1 MRCGGVAIDSGV
13 SVNFCLG
20 AVQAPSVAAM
30 TTSRPRATV
39 RGMIFSED
47 MPDKNEV
54 LGPWCK
60 PKRPVFP

>member
-1 MRCGGVAIDSGV
+1 MAIDSGV

-20 AVQAPSVAAM
+20 EVQAPSVAAM
-30 TTSRPRATV
+30 TTSRPRATVRATV

>member
-1 MRCGGVAIDSGV
+1 
-13 SVNFCLG
+13 LG
-20 AVQAPSVAAM
+20 AVQAPTVAAM

-47 MPDKNEV
+47 MPGKNEV